1 MRLVNCQAA
10 ANVAAATASKCC
22 KCLQLLQLPG
32 KPATAMPQLPSLSLC
47 CLSGTLSLSPPLSL
61 SLAHLPL
68 CFVCWPK
75 QLKTWQRASNLI
87 EQVRQ
92 QVDNSATRG
101 RGSASGGRWRGRAG
115 RHSCLVV
122 ASGILGGCYAGRP
135 AFKGVCNTHELA
147 KAALPC
153 AKSPPPLPPPS
164 LCLPWGTACEAYCES
179 IKVSERI
186 KNELSSERHL
196 ATATGSGKRLTGKRK
211 G

>member
-1 MRLVNCQAA
+1 MSGCCQ
-10 ANVAAATASKCC
+10 CC
-22 KCLQLLQLPG
+22 CCNCLQMLQV
-32 KPATAMPQLPSLSLC
+32 PATAAAAWQTGYGNASAALSLSL
-47 CLSGTLSLSPPLSL
+47 LPLLHSLSLSLSSSFSPSLSL

-101 RGSASGGRWRGRAG
+101 RGSASGGRWRG
-115 RHSCLVV
+115 HSCLVV

-153 AKSPPPLPPPS
+153 AKSPPPHSRCPLS
-164 LCLPWGTACEAYCES
+164 
-179 IKVSERI
+179 VSPGARPA
-186 KNELSSERHL
+186 RHIANL
-196 ATATGSGKRLTGKRK
+196 
-211 G
+211 